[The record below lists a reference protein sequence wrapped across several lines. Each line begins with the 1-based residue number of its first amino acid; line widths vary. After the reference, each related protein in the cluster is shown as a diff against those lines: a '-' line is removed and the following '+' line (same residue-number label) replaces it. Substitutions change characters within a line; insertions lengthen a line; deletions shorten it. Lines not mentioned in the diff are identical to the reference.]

1 MFMLSNMLICC
12 LVLSVSCSFCHCP
25 SAVLCCLMCVSCLLF
40 VFTVSFK
47 IVFLVCKKDRII
59 CPRHFGWA
67 AQQALLAHKIHA
79 MKPNENHNENHP
91 YENPFWQWTY
101 NDIWKK
107 NKWTWT
113 NHKIICILTSLNWR
127 LQDFH
132 NNDRKK
138 MVMRPWKHHFP
149 NKETIE
155 ILHTA
160 DAPGWEEDRHEY
172 NITHCWGYQWQMKQ
186 NIMLNSQHDICLSD
200 LSSIYIYIGFFYL
213 FIVFHPP
220 SEHLFCLNRAPKSDL
235 CCCCW
240 PVLFQYWWPKSTTQL
255 AVDPAPISR
264 LMSPHL
270 LHGIQY
276 PPWSHIRHIL
286 LILSVW
292 RLHITHLWLIIVC
305 LGELLWKKKLFF
317 QHDFSVVLPIFL
329 CNMAINQI
337 QVISIY
343 PRTYYTMVNFDRQ

>member
-1 MFMLSNMLICC
+1 MFMFMLSNMLICC

-138 MVMRPWKHHFP
+138 WSWDHGSIIFP
-149 NKETIE
+149 
-155 ILHTA
+155 
-160 DAPGWEEDRHEY
+160 
-172 NITHCWGYQWQMKQ
+172 
-186 NIMLNSQHDICLSD
+186 
-200 LSSIYIYIGFFYL
+200 
-213 FIVFHPP
+213 
-220 SEHLFCLNRAPKSDL
+220 
-235 CCCCW
+235 
-240 PVLFQYWWPKSTTQL
+240 
-255 AVDPAPISR
+255 
-264 LMSPHL
+264 
-270 LHGIQY
+270 
-276 PPWSHIRHIL
+276 IR
-286 LILSVW
+286 
-292 RLHITHLWLIIVC
+292 
-305 LGELLWKKKLFF
+305 K
-317 QHDFSVVLPIFL
+317 P
-329 CNMAINQI
+329 
-337 QVISIY
+337 
-343 PRTYYTMVNFDRQ
+343 

>member
-1 MFMLSNMLICC
+1 MPWNQM
-12 LVLSVSCSFCHCP
+12 
-25 SAVLCCLMCVSCLLF
+25 
-40 VFTVSFK
+40 K
-47 IVFLVCKKDRII
+47 ITMKII
-59 CPRHFGWA
+59 RMKTHFG
-67 AQQALLAHKIHA
+67 
-79 MKPNENHNENHP
+79 NEPIMIFE
-91 YENPFWQWTY
+91 
-101 NDIWKK
+101 KK

-172 NITHCWGYQWQMKQ
+172 NITHCWGY
-186 NIMLNSQHDICLSD
+186 LNSQHDICLSD
-200 LSSIYIYIGFFYL
+200 LSPIYIYIYVFIFLSFFIHL
-213 FIVFHPP
+213 LNTFFVWTVQP
-220 SEHLFCLNRAPKSDL
+220 SLTFVAVADLFCFSIGDPNRQPNL
-235 CCCCW
+235 PLILRPFLGWC
-240 PVLFQYWWPKSTTQL
+240 L
-255 AVDPAPISR
+255 PICYTE
-264 LMSPHL
+264 
-270 LHGIQY
+270 Y